1 VKAGGRRPLPGVRLQ
16 AAPLALTASGPTG
29 RRDEWHITVT
39 ATFNGAVDAAAQA
52 LASVVVGAPPID
64 QTFDTIGNGAT
75 YFRALYLRDARPATP
90 SPATG
95 RAAGLDTRP
104 LLHTLHL
111 SLLYSDIAKE
121 KRRSIIESLDIS
133 LPLTVRFDAVKLW
146 ARDPRGVRSW
156 HQATWIPCQAALQR
170 EPDQRPAG
178 DVARR
183 GSLLQPVD
191 LRCGGQDVDDLGH
204 AEHRGVLQ
212 RGFPLRAPPDSDT
225 HTEGPALPYLAVACL
240 A

>member
-52 LASVVVGAPPID
+52 LASVVVGVPPID
-64 QTFDTIGNGAT
+64 QTFDTIGNEAT
-75 YFRALYLRDARPATP
+75 YFRALYLRAMPDRQLLALQQA
-90 SPATG
+90 G
-95 RAAGLDTRP
+95 QRAWTLDP

-111 SLLYSDIAKE
+111 SLLYSDIAE
-121 KRRSIIESLDIS
+121 EVRRSIIESLDIS

-146 ARDPRGVRSW
+146 ARDPRGVHSW
-156 HQATWIPCQAALQR
+156 HQTTWIPCQAALQR

-191 LRCGGQDVDDLGH
+191 LRCGG
-204 AEHRGVLQ
+204 
-212 RGFPLRAPPDSDT
+212 PP
-225 HTEGPALPYLAVACL
+225 ACR
-240 A
+240 